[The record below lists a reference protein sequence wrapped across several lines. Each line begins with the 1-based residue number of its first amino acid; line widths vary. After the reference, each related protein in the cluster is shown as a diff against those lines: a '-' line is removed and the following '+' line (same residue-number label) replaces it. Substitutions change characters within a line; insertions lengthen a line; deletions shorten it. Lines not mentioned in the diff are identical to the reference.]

1 MKPKYIIPLALVAI
15 GAYLILRKKKDDKA
29 VAVNPLPE
37 KPSSEPTK
45 PSSEPTK
52 PKPSTASADIWI
64 VNTMT
69 SPLQLRPT
77 PSTSLNPIGSYPKGS
92 EINARP
98 SVVSGWHEVLN
109 VSKSFPIVIGYVSSK
124 YLVKK

>member
-1 MKPKYIIPLALVAI
+1 MKPKYLIPLALVAI
-15 GAYLILRKKKDDKA
+15 GAYLILRKKKDDK
-29 VAVNPLPE
+29 VVPVNPLPE
-37 KPSSEPTK
+37 KPST
-45 PSSEPTK
+45 EPTK
-52 PKPSTASADIWI
+52 PKPSAAPADVWV

-77 PSTSLNPIGSYPKGS
+77 PSTSLKPIGSYPKGS